1 MGILSPLSKW
11 MPTRKTI
18 TFKHFIV
25 PCTRLQT
32 NDKPLEENPEMCVC
46 GGGGRPSQLLDM
58 MLKAYATQD

>member
-46 GGGGRPSQLLDM
+46 GGGGGPANS
-58 MLKAYATQD
+58 